1 MKNDYDK
8 IINLEIDIIDDEQS
22 HENGEDAESSTN
34 SKVKKIIKF
43 TPYQKTKK
51 VFTEE
56 EIKDRN
62 CRTIKVINIPIEI
75 PNYQIRKKMAFI
87 PELEIY
93 IFKLSLHIKKKKV
106 YKNYT
111 KAYALEVNNPK
122 YIFIPCN
129 PNNNKPLNYAIV
141 YYENDEDIGITA
153 ERNTIFCNRT
163 LYWGTPGEKSCHRC
177 GSFDHLISKCDIEP
191 SAKPRVMNRKQKL
204 KEFRQENNKK
214 FKKGRDASR
223 AVFNKYGEIEEN
235 GFYTRI
241 RNLYIQAFITYKKEE
256 SLQKL
261 YKGIWSEWIGKHQVL
276 IVPKILLEDEIEK
289 RSINPN
295 NNKPLNYAIV
305 YYENDEDIG
314 ITAERNTI
322 FCNRTLYWG
331 TPGEKSCHRCG
342 SFDHLIS
349 KCDIE
354 PSAKPRQS
362 NNSNNYSKYNNGNIN
377 RYWNKNISRDR
388 NNNVNEKSLDQGIF
402 TQIKQLNENLN
413 KLANDFKKIQ
423 QENYRIKSEF
433 YKYKENKST
442 TSSGKNIKVNQDR
455 SKIALQNENKKRSR
469 VDNEQLEASG
479 SSDIENSLKKQNNE
493 INRFGDALST
503 MSKNISKIMEYF
515 TSDNNNDV
523 NNFQGIKLL
532 TIRPLQFNMVQLIIV
547 VYVNLSIALSVINQ
561 DIFLVKLQSDKE
573 KTNLEIL
580 LNNVIYICG
589 SPITPEIHNHYK
601 KFMLDKKSI
610 GKNELLE
617 SDDSLKKNLLL
628 YIHFA
633 KLVKVKKKHYNNPSP
648 VNQKSRSNLNNQQ
661 IYRQKTSQRLNLSDI
676 IKIASLNIKGI
687 TDVKKQFLIDIL
699 GEYNITILGLS
710 ETNI

>member
-1 MKNDYDK
+1 MSGSQPRVHATRSSTRQQQDKEVNKPGQQQTLQDSIHKPVFNINPIIQDWQPASSRKTKRKDKEKQVEQKQQKKQPRLSFRQHKSTEKTTDDMDISQDTFASSSESGGAAKSNTDNQVTPENLDAPIDGEKNDEMIVDNGKIDNQTDDQSFNKDNQKNGDTNDIISDNHSEIFNKAKPILVKIKKDSIPGNNIIQKKFNLRKQLAGINVTLAGGVILNKKEPEFIILPIMKNDYDK

-34 SKVKKIIKF
+34 SKVKEIIKF

-75 PNYQIRKKMAFI
+75 PNYQIRAVF
-87 PELEIY
+87 
-93 IFKLSLHIKKKKV
+93 
-106 YKNYT
+106 N
-111 KAYALEVNNPK
+111 K
-122 YIFIPCN
+122 Y
-129 PNNNKPLNYAIV
+129 V
-141 YYENDEDIGITA
+141 YYENDEDIGIAA
-153 ERNTIFCNRT
+153 ERNIIFCNRT
-163 LYWGTPGEKSCHRC
+163 LHWGTPGEKSCHRC

-214 FKKGRDASR
+214 FKKGSYANVTKQNS
-223 AVFNKYGEIEEN
+223 F
-235 GFYTRI
+235 
-241 RNLYIQAFITYKKEE
+241 
-256 SLQKL
+256 
-261 YKGIWSEWIGKHQVL
+261 
-276 IVPKILLEDEIEK
+276 EK
-289 RSINPN
+289 RQ
-295 NNKPLNYAIV
+295 
-305 YYENDEDIG
+305 
-314 ITAERNTI
+314 
-322 FCNRTLYWG
+322 
-331 TPGEKSCHRCG
+331 
-342 SFDHLIS
+342 
-349 KCDIE
+349 
-354 PSAKPRQS
+354 QS

-455 SKIALQNENKKRSR
+455 STIALQNENNKRSR

-479 SSDIENSLKKQNNE
+479 SSDIENSLNKQNNE

-523 NNFQGIKLL
+523 NNFQGDK
-532 TIRPLQFNMVQLIIV
+532 II
-547 VYVNLSIALSVINQ
+547 
-561 DIFLVKLQSDKE
+561 D
-573 KTNLEIL
+573 
-580 LNNVIYICG
+580 NN
-589 SPITPEIHNHYK
+589 
-601 KFMLDKKSI
+601 
-610 GKNELLE
+610 
-617 SDDSLKKNLLL
+617 
-628 YIHFA
+628 
-633 KLVKVKKKHYNNPSP
+633 
-648 VNQKSRSNLNNQQ
+648 
-661 IYRQKTSQRLNLSDI
+661 
-676 IKIASLNIKGI
+676 
-687 TDVKKQFLIDIL
+687 
-699 GEYNITILGLS
+699 
-710 ETNI
+710 

>member
-1 MKNDYDK
+1 MSGSQPRVHATRSSTRQQQDKEDWQPASSRKTKRKDKEKQVEQKQQKKQLRLSFRQHKSTEKTTDDMDISQDTFASSSESGGAAKSNTDNQLKSKKILFQETILFKKKPEFIILPIMKNDYDK

-34 SKVKKIIKF
+34 SKVKEIIKF

-75 PNYQIRKKMAFI
+75 PNYQIRAVFNKYGEIEENGFYTRIRNLYIQAFI
-87 PELEIY
+87 TYKKEESLQKFYKGIWSEWIGKHQVLIVPKILSEDEIEKRSMY
-93 IFKLSLHIKKKKV
+93 TVKLTGLPWNS
-106 YKNYT
+106 T
-111 KAYALEVNNPK
+111 AYDIHEALEVNNPK
-122 YIFIPCN
+122 YIFIPRN

-141 YYENDEDIGITA
+141 YYENDEDIGIAA
-153 ERNTIFCNRT
+153 ERNIIFCNRT
-163 LYWGTPGEKSCHRC
+163 LHWGTPGEKSCHRC

-214 FKKGRDASR
+214 FKKGSYANVTKQNS
-223 AVFNKYGEIEEN
+223 F
-235 GFYTRI
+235 
-241 RNLYIQAFITYKKEE
+241 
-256 SLQKL
+256 
-261 YKGIWSEWIGKHQVL
+261 
-276 IVPKILLEDEIEK
+276 EK
-289 RSINPN
+289 RQ
-295 NNKPLNYAIV
+295 
-305 YYENDEDIG
+305 
-314 ITAERNTI
+314 
-322 FCNRTLYWG
+322 
-331 TPGEKSCHRCG
+331 
-342 SFDHLIS
+342 
-349 KCDIE
+349 
-354 PSAKPRQS
+354 QS

-455 SKIALQNENKKRSR
+455 STIALQNENNKRSR

-479 SSDIENSLKKQNNE
+479 SSDIENSLNKQNNE

-523 NNFQGIKLL
+523 NNFQGDK
-532 TIRPLQFNMVQLIIV
+532 II
-547 VYVNLSIALSVINQ
+547 
-561 DIFLVKLQSDKE
+561 D
-573 KTNLEIL
+573 
-580 LNNVIYICG
+580 NN
-589 SPITPEIHNHYK
+589 
-601 KFMLDKKSI
+601 
-610 GKNELLE
+610 E
-617 SDDSLKKNLLL
+617 SHED
-628 YIHFA
+628 
-633 KLVKVKKKHYNNPSP
+633 
-648 VNQKSRSNLNNQQ
+648 
-661 IYRQKTSQRLNLSDI
+661 
-676 IKIASLNIKGI
+676 
-687 TDVKKQFLIDIL
+687 
-699 GEYNITILGLS
+699 
-710 ETNI
+710 

>member
-1 MKNDYDK
+1 MSGSQPRVHATRSSTRQQQDKEVNKPGQQQTLQDSIHKPVFNINPIIQDWQPASSRKTKRKDKEKQVEQKQQKKQPRLSFRQHKSTEKTTDDMDISQDTFASSSESGGAAKSNTDNQVTPENLDAPIDGEKNDEMIVDNGKIDNQTDDQSFNKDNQKNGDTNDIISDNHSEIFNKAKPILVKIKKDSIPGNNIIQKKFNLRKQLAGINVTLAGGVILNKKEPEFIILPIMKNDYDK

-34 SKVKKIIKF
+34 SKVKEIIKF

-75 PNYQIRKKMAFI
+75 PNYQIRAVFNKYGEIEENGFYTRIRNLYIQAFI
-87 PELEIY
+87 TYKKEESLQKFYKGIWSEWIGKHQVLIVPKILSEDEIEKRSMY
-93 IFKLSLHIKKKKV
+93 TVKLTGLPWNS
-106 YKNYT
+106 T
-111 KAYALEVNNPK
+111 AYDIHEALEVNNPK
-122 YIFIPCN
+122 YIFIPRN

-141 YYENDEDIGITA
+141 YYENDEDIGIAA
-153 ERNTIFCNRT
+153 ERNIIFCNRT
-163 LYWGTPGEKSCHRC
+163 LHWGTPGEKSCHRC

-214 FKKGRDASR
+214 FKKGSYANVTKQNS
-223 AVFNKYGEIEEN
+223 F
-235 GFYTRI
+235 
-241 RNLYIQAFITYKKEE
+241 
-256 SLQKL
+256 
-261 YKGIWSEWIGKHQVL
+261 
-276 IVPKILLEDEIEK
+276 EK
-289 RSINPN
+289 RQ
-295 NNKPLNYAIV
+295 
-305 YYENDEDIG
+305 
-314 ITAERNTI
+314 
-322 FCNRTLYWG
+322 
-331 TPGEKSCHRCG
+331 
-342 SFDHLIS
+342 
-349 KCDIE
+349 
-354 PSAKPRQS
+354 QS

-455 SKIALQNENKKRSR
+455 STIALQNENNKRSR

-479 SSDIENSLKKQNNE
+479 SSDIENSLNKQNNE

-523 NNFQGIKLL
+523 NNFQGDK
-532 TIRPLQFNMVQLIIV
+532 II
-547 VYVNLSIALSVINQ
+547 
-561 DIFLVKLQSDKE
+561 D
-573 KTNLEIL
+573 
-580 LNNVIYICG
+580 NN
-589 SPITPEIHNHYK
+589 
-601 KFMLDKKSI
+601 
-610 GKNELLE
+610 E
-617 SDDSLKKNLLL
+617 SHED
-628 YIHFA
+628 
-633 KLVKVKKKHYNNPSP
+633 
-648 VNQKSRSNLNNQQ
+648 
-661 IYRQKTSQRLNLSDI
+661 
-676 IKIASLNIKGI
+676 
-687 TDVKKQFLIDIL
+687 
-699 GEYNITILGLS
+699 
-710 ETNI
+710 

>member
-1 MKNDYDK
+1 MSGSQPRVHATRSSTRQQQDKEVNKPGQQQTLQDSIHKPVFNINPIIQDWQPASSRKTKRKDKEKQVEQKQQKKQPRLSFRQHKSTEKTTDDMDISQDTFASSSESGGAAKSNTDNQVTPENLDAPIDGEKNDEMIVDNGKIDNQTDDQSFNKDNQKNGDTNDIISDNHSEIFNKAKPILVKIKKDSIPGNNIIQKKFNLRKQLAGINVTLAGGVILNKKEPEFIILPIMKNDYDK

-22 HENGEDAESSTN
+22 HENGEDAELSTN
-34 SKVKKIIKF
+34 SKVKEIIKF

-75 PNYQIRKKMAFI
+75 PNYQIR
-87 PELEIY
+87 
-93 IFKLSLHIKKKKV
+93 
-106 YKNYT
+106 
-111 KAYALEVNNPK
+111 
-122 YIFIPCN
+122 
-129 PNNNKPLNYAIV
+129 
-141 YYENDEDIGITA
+141 
-153 ERNTIFCNRT
+153 
-163 LYWGTPGEKSCHRC
+163 
-177 GSFDHLISKCDIEP
+177 
-191 SAKPRVMNRKQKL
+191 
-204 KEFRQENNKK
+204 
-214 FKKGRDASR
+214 

-256 SLQKL
+256 SLQKF

-276 IVPKILLEDEIEK
+276 IVPKILSEDEIEK
-289 RSINPN
+289 RSMYTVKLTGLLWNSTAYDIHEALEVNNPKYIFIPRNPN

-305 YYENDEDIG
+305 YYENDEDI
-314 ITAERNTI
+314 
-322 FCNRTLYWG
+322 
-331 TPGEKSCHRCG
+331 H
-342 SFDHLIS
+342 

-354 PSAKPRQS
+354 PSAKPRVMNRKQKLKEFRQENNKKFKKGSYANVTKQNSFEKRQQS

-455 SKIALQNENKKRSR
+455 STIALQNENNKRSR
-469 VDNEQLEASG
+469 VDNKQLEASG
-479 SSDIENSLKKQNNE
+479 SSDIENSLNKQNNE

-523 NNFQGIKLL
+523 NNFQGDK
-532 TIRPLQFNMVQLIIV
+532 II
-547 VYVNLSIALSVINQ
+547 
-561 DIFLVKLQSDKE
+561 D
-573 KTNLEIL
+573 
-580 LNNVIYICG
+580 NN
-589 SPITPEIHNHYK
+589 
-601 KFMLDKKSI
+601 
-610 GKNELLE
+610 E
-617 SDDSLKKNLLL
+617 SHED
-628 YIHFA
+628 
-633 KLVKVKKKHYNNPSP
+633 
-648 VNQKSRSNLNNQQ
+648 
-661 IYRQKTSQRLNLSDI
+661 
-676 IKIASLNIKGI
+676 
-687 TDVKKQFLIDIL
+687 
-699 GEYNITILGLS
+699 
-710 ETNI
+710 

>member
-1 MKNDYDK
+1 MSGSQPRVHATRSSTRQQQDKEVNKPGQQQTLQDSIHKPVFNINPIIQDWQPASSRKTKRKDKEKQVEQKQQKKQPRLSFRQHKSTEKTTDDMDISQDTFASSSESGSAAKSNTDNQVTPENLDAPIDGEKNDEMIVDNGKIDNQTDDQSFNKDNQKNGDTNDIISDNHSEIFNKAKPILVKIKKDSIPGNNIIQKKFNLRKQLAGINVTLAGGVILNKKEPEFIILPIMKNDYDK

-34 SKVKKIIKF
+34 SKVKEIIKF

-75 PNYQIRKKMAFI
+75 PNYQIRA
-87 PELEIY
+87 
-93 IFKLSLHIKKKKV
+93 
-106 YKNYT
+106 
-111 KAYALEVNNPK
+111 
-122 YIFIPCN
+122 
-129 PNNNKPLNYAIV
+129 
-141 YYENDEDIGITA
+141 
-153 ERNTIFCNRT
+153 
-163 LYWGTPGEKSCHRC
+163 GTPGEKSCHRC

-214 FKKGRDASR
+214 FKKGSYANVTKQNS
-223 AVFNKYGEIEEN
+223 F
-235 GFYTRI
+235 
-241 RNLYIQAFITYKKEE
+241 
-256 SLQKL
+256 
-261 YKGIWSEWIGKHQVL
+261 
-276 IVPKILLEDEIEK
+276 EK
-289 RSINPN
+289 RQ
-295 NNKPLNYAIV
+295 
-305 YYENDEDIG
+305 
-314 ITAERNTI
+314 
-322 FCNRTLYWG
+322 
-331 TPGEKSCHRCG
+331 
-342 SFDHLIS
+342 
-349 KCDIE
+349 
-354 PSAKPRQS
+354 QS

-455 SKIALQNENKKRSR
+455 STIALQNENNKRSR

-479 SSDIENSLKKQNNE
+479 SSDIENSLNKQNNK

-523 NNFQGIKLL
+523 NNFQGDK
-532 TIRPLQFNMVQLIIV
+532 II
-547 VYVNLSIALSVINQ
+547 
-561 DIFLVKLQSDKE
+561 D
-573 KTNLEIL
+573 
-580 LNNVIYICG
+580 NN
-589 SPITPEIHNHYK
+589 
-601 KFMLDKKSI
+601 
-610 GKNELLE
+610 E
-617 SDDSLKKNLLL
+617 SHED
-628 YIHFA
+628 
-633 KLVKVKKKHYNNPSP
+633 
-648 VNQKSRSNLNNQQ
+648 
-661 IYRQKTSQRLNLSDI
+661 
-676 IKIASLNIKGI
+676 
-687 TDVKKQFLIDIL
+687 
-699 GEYNITILGLS
+699 
-710 ETNI
+710 

>member
-1 MKNDYDK
+1 MSGSQPRVHATQSSTRQQQDKEDWQPASSRKTKRKDKEKQVEQKQQKKQPRLSFRQHKSTEKTTDDMDISQDTFASSSESGGAAKSNTDNQVTPENLDAPIDGEKNDEMILKSKKILFQEIILFKKKPEFIILPIMKNDYDK

-34 SKVKKIIKF
+34 SKVKEIIKF

-75 PNYQIRKKMAFI
+75 PNYQIRAVFNKYGEIEENGFYTRIRNLYIQAFI
-87 PELEIY
+87 TYKKEESLQKFYKGIWSEWIGKHQVLIVPKILSEDEIEKRSMY
-93 IFKLSLHIKKKKV
+93 TVKLTGLPWNS
-106 YKNYT
+106 T
-111 KAYALEVNNPK
+111 AYDIHEALEVNNPK
-122 YIFIPCN
+122 YIFIPRN

-141 YYENDEDIGITA
+141 YYENDEDIGIAA
-153 ERNTIFCNRT
+153 ERNIIFCNRT
-163 LYWGTPGEKSCHRC
+163 LHWGTPGEKSCHRC
-177 GSFDHLISKCDIEP
+177 GSFNHLISKCDIEP

-214 FKKGRDASR
+214 FKKGSYANVTKQIS
-223 AVFNKYGEIEEN
+223 F
-235 GFYTRI
+235 
-241 RNLYIQAFITYKKEE
+241 
-256 SLQKL
+256 
-261 YKGIWSEWIGKHQVL
+261 
-276 IVPKILLEDEIEK
+276 EK
-289 RSINPN
+289 RQ
-295 NNKPLNYAIV
+295 
-305 YYENDEDIG
+305 
-314 ITAERNTI
+314 
-322 FCNRTLYWG
+322 
-331 TPGEKSCHRCG
+331 
-342 SFDHLIS
+342 
-349 KCDIE
+349 
-354 PSAKPRQS
+354 QS

-455 SKIALQNENKKRSR
+455 STIALQNENNKRSR

-479 SSDIENSLKKQNNE
+479 SSDIENSLNKQNNE

-523 NNFQGIKLL
+523 NNFQGDK
-532 TIRPLQFNMVQLIIV
+532 II
-547 VYVNLSIALSVINQ
+547 
-561 DIFLVKLQSDKE
+561 D
-573 KTNLEIL
+573 
-580 LNNVIYICG
+580 NN
-589 SPITPEIHNHYK
+589 
-601 KFMLDKKSI
+601 
-610 GKNELLE
+610 E
-617 SDDSLKKNLLL
+617 SHED
-628 YIHFA
+628 
-633 KLVKVKKKHYNNPSP
+633 
-648 VNQKSRSNLNNQQ
+648 
-661 IYRQKTSQRLNLSDI
+661 
-676 IKIASLNIKGI
+676 
-687 TDVKKQFLIDIL
+687 
-699 GEYNITILGLS
+699 
-710 ETNI
+710 

>member
-1 MKNDYDK
+1 MSGSQPRVHATRSSTRQQQDKEDWQPASSRKTKRKDKEKQVEQKQQKKQPRLSFRQYKSTEKTTDDMDISQDTFASSSESGGAAKSNTDNQVTPENLDAPIDGEKNDEMILKSKKILFQETILFKKKPEFIILPIMKNDYDK

-34 SKVKKIIKF
+34 SKVKEIIKF

-75 PNYQIRKKMAFI
+75 PNYQIRAVFNKYGEIEENGFYTRIRNLYIQAFI
-87 PELEIY
+87 TYKKEESLQKFYKGIWSEWIGKHQVLIVPKILSEDEIEKRSMY
-93 IFKLSLHIKKKKV
+93 TVKLTGLPWNS
-106 YKNYT
+106 T
-111 KAYALEVNNPK
+111 AYDIHEALEVNNPK
-122 YIFIPCN
+122 YIFIPRN

-141 YYENDEDIGITA
+141 YYENDEDIGIAA
-153 ERNTIFCNRT
+153 ERNIIFCNRT
-163 LYWGTPGEKSCHRC
+163 LHWGTPGEKSCHRC

-214 FKKGRDASR
+214 FKKGSYANVTKQNS
-223 AVFNKYGEIEEN
+223 F
-235 GFYTRI
+235 
-241 RNLYIQAFITYKKEE
+241 
-256 SLQKL
+256 
-261 YKGIWSEWIGKHQVL
+261 
-276 IVPKILLEDEIEK
+276 EK
-289 RSINPN
+289 RQ
-295 NNKPLNYAIV
+295 
-305 YYENDEDIG
+305 
-314 ITAERNTI
+314 
-322 FCNRTLYWG
+322 
-331 TPGEKSCHRCG
+331 
-342 SFDHLIS
+342 
-349 KCDIE
+349 
-354 PSAKPRQS
+354 QS

-455 SKIALQNENKKRSR
+455 STIALQNENNKRSR

-479 SSDIENSLKKQNNE
+479 SSDIENSLNKQNNE

-523 NNFQGIKLL
+523 NNFQGDK
-532 TIRPLQFNMVQLIIV
+532 II
-547 VYVNLSIALSVINQ
+547 
-561 DIFLVKLQSDKE
+561 D
-573 KTNLEIL
+573 
-580 LNNVIYICG
+580 NN
-589 SPITPEIHNHYK
+589 
-601 KFMLDKKSI
+601 
-610 GKNELLE
+610 E
-617 SDDSLKKNLLL
+617 SHED
-628 YIHFA
+628 
-633 KLVKVKKKHYNNPSP
+633 
-648 VNQKSRSNLNNQQ
+648 
-661 IYRQKTSQRLNLSDI
+661 
-676 IKIASLNIKGI
+676 
-687 TDVKKQFLIDIL
+687 
-699 GEYNITILGLS
+699 
-710 ETNI
+710 